1 MVKWLPGQED
11 QEQLMVKWLPGQ
23 EDQEQLMVK
32 WLPGQE
38 DQEHAADETM
48 AEAVAPLEDEMV
60 KRVRPEA
67 GKLLGEELH

>member
-32 WLPGQE
+32 WRL
-38 DQEHAADETM
+38 A
-48 AEAVAPLEDEMV
+48 
-60 KRVRPEA
+60 KRTRNS
-67 GKLLGEELH
+67 